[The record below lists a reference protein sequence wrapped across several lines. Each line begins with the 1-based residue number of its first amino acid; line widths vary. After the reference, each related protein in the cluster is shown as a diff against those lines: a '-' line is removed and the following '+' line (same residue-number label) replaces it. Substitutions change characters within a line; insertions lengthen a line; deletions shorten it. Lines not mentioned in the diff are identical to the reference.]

1 MCGWAGL
8 NRIIQSPLDR
18 DLRPP
23 ESLSTRMSHHPN
35 SVSIHPYFQVKPGQM
50 TAARALLPQ
59 FVART
64 STEPLCLGYNFTI
77 NGEVIH
83 CRESYIGAEG
93 ALAHLENVGALIG
106 EMLKCTDLVRLEI
119 HGPAAELEK
128 MKAPLADLNPAW
140 FAYECGVT
148 R

>member
-1 MCGWAGL
+1 
-8 NRIIQSPLDR
+8 
-18 DLRPP
+18 
-23 ESLSTRMSHHPN
+23 MSHHPN
-35 SVSIHPYFQVKPGQM
+35 SVSIHPYFRVKPGQM
-50 TAARALLPQ
+50 AAAQALLPQ

-64 STEPLCLGYNFTI
+64 ATEPLCLGYNFTI
-77 NGEVIH
+77 NGEEIH

-106 EMLKCTDLVRLEI
+106 EMLQCTDLVRLEI

-128 MKAPLADLNPAW
+128 MKAPLASLNPAW
-140 FAYECGVT
+140 FTYECGVT